1 MHECCFMYVHKGRFH
16 QMKFGV
22 GEGNNTMHMQYFH
35 LSLATSQPS
44 WVGSITT
51 KGVHVRQ
58 VISLNYE

>member
-1 MHECCFMYVHKGRFH
+1 
-16 QMKFGV
+16 MKFGV

-51 KGVHVRQ
+51 KGVYVHQ
-58 VISLNYE
+58 VISLD